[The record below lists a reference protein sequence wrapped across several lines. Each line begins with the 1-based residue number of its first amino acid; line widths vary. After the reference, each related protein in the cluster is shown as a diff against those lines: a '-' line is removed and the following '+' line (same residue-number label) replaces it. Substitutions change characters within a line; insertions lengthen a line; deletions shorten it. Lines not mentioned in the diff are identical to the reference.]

1 MSVRSYVAVTSA
13 AAAVLSSGLAY
24 AHVGVTS
31 PGFANQ
37 TQVLTFSV
45 GHGCEGADTSRIE
58 VTIPESVTQV
68 RGVPNTFGAVE
79 VKRNDANVVTSV
91 VWTNPE
97 PKAADLY
104 YYQLQIRAKLPDA
117 PFTTV
122 LFPTKQTC
130 KDKDGNEIVADWRA
144 TPEEAEAAGDSE
156 EGPLPAPAVAILPAR
171 KLGWNKFNVKSKLT
185 DLTVFDDAQIVWA
198 GDAAYSSNPATQE
211 QIKNED
217 GVTELKEIAA
227 NTDIWIKY

>member
-13 AAAVLSSGLAY
+13 AAAVLSSGLAF
-24 AHVGVTS
+24 AHVGVSS

-45 GHGCEGADTSRIE
+45 GHGCEGADTSKIE
-58 VTIPESVTQV
+58 VTIPESVTSV
-68 RGVPNTFGAVE
+68 RGVPSVFGGVE

-91 VWTNPE
+91 VWTNPQ
-97 PKAADLY
+97 PKADDLY
-104 YYQLQIRAKLPDA
+104 YYQLQIRAKLPDE
-117 PFTTV
+117 PFTTL

-130 KDKDGNEIVADWRA
+130 KDKDGKEIIADWKA

-156 EGPLPAPAVAILPAR
+156 DGPLPAPAVAILPAR
-171 KLGWNKFNVKSKLT
+171 KLGWNKFTVKAKLT

-198 GDAAYSSNPATQE
+198 GDAAYSSNAATQE

-227 NTDIWIKY
+227 NTDIWVKY

>member
-13 AAAVLSSGLAY
+13 AAAALSSGLAF

-31 PGFANQ
+31 PGYANQ

-45 GHGCEGADTSRIE
+45 GHGCEGADTSKIE
-58 VTIPESVTQV
+58 VTIPESVTSV
-68 RGVPNTFGAVE
+68 RGVPNVFGSVE
-79 VKRNDANVVTSV
+79 VKKDDAGVVTSV
-91 VWTNPE
+91 VWTNPQ
-97 PKAADLY
+97 PKASDDY

-130 KDKDGNEIVADWRA
+130 KDKDGKEIIADWKA
-144 TPEEAEAAGDSE
+144 TPEETAAAGDSE
-156 EGPLPAPAVAILPAR
+156 DGPLPAPAVSILPAR
-171 KLGWNKFNVKSKLT
+171 KLGWNKFTVKSKLT

-217 GVTELKEIAA
+217 GVTELTEIAA
-227 NTDIWIKY
+227 NTDIWVKY

>member
-1 MSVRSYVAVTSA
+1 MSVRSYVAVTSVCA
-13 AAAVLSSGLAY
+13 ATLTSSLAF

-58 VTIPESVTQV
+58 VSIPDSVTSV
-68 RGVPNTFGAVE
+68 RAVPNVFGSVE
-79 VKRNDANVVTSV
+79 VKKDDNLVVKSV
-91 VWTNPE
+91 VWTNPQ
-97 PKAADLY
+97 PKAADDF

-117 PFTTV
+117 PFTTL

-130 KDKDGNEIVADWRA
+130 KDAEGKEIVVDWNA
-144 TPEEAEAAGDSE
+144 TPEQAAAASDSE
-156 EGPLPAPAVAILPAR
+156 EVPPAPAVAILPVR
-171 KLGWNKFNVKSKLT
+171 KLGWNKFTVKEKLT
-185 DLTVFDDAQIVWA
+185 DLTVFNDAQIVWA

-217 GVTELKEIAA
+217 GVSELKEIAA
-227 NTDIWIKY
+227 NTDIWVKY

>member
-1 MSVRSYVAVTSA
+1 
-13 AAAVLSSGLAY
+13 
-24 AHVGVTS
+24 VGVSS

-45 GHGCEGADTSRIE
+45 GHGCEGADTSKIE
-58 VTIPESVTQV
+58 VAIPDSVTSV
-68 RGVPNTFGAVE
+68 RGVPGTFGQVE
-79 VKRNDANVVTSV
+79 VVKDDANVVKSV
-91 VWTNPE
+91 VWTNAQ
-97 PKAADLY
+97 PKAADDY

-130 KDKDGNEIVADWRA
+130 KDKEGKEIVVEWKA
-144 TPEEAEAAGDSE
+144 TPEEAAAASDTE
-156 EGPLPAPAVAILPAR
+156 EVPPAPALAILPVR
-171 KLGWNKFNVKSKLT
+171 QLGWNKYTVKTKLT

-198 GDAAYSSNPATQE
+198 GDAAYSSNPATQD

-217 GVTELKEIAA
+217 GVSELKEIAA
-227 NTDIWIKY
+227 NTDIWVKY

>member
-13 AAAVLSSGLAY
+13 AAAVLSSGLAF

-45 GHGCEGADTSRIE
+45 GHGCEGADTSKIE
-58 VTIPESVTQV
+58 VTIPDGVTQV
-68 RGVPNTFGAVE
+68 RGVPNAFGAVE
-79 VKRNDANVVTSV
+79 VIRNDADVVTTV
-91 VWTNPE
+91 VWNNPQ
-97 PKAADLY
+97 PKAADDY

-130 KDKDGNEIVADWRA
+130 KDKDGKEIVADWKA
-144 TPEEAEAAGDSE
+144 TAEEAEAAGDSE

-171 KLGWNKFNVKSKLT
+171 KLGWNKFAVKSKLT

-227 NTDIWIKY
+227 NTDIWVKY

>member
-13 AAAVLSSGLAY
+13 AAAVLSSGLAF

-37 TQVLTFSV
+37 TQLLTFSV
-45 GHGCEGADTSRIE
+45 GHGCEGADTSKIE
-58 VTIPESVTQV
+58 VTIPETVTSV
-68 RGVPNTFGAVE
+68 RGVPNAFGSVE
-79 VKRNDANVVTSV
+79 VKRNSANVVTGV
-91 VWTNPE
+91 IWTNPQ
-97 PKAADLY
+97 PKAADDY

-130 KDKDGNEIVADWRA
+130 KDKDGNEIVAEWKA

-156 EGPLPAPAVAILPAR
+156 DGPLPAPSVAILPAR
-171 KLGWNKFNVKSKLT
+171 KLGWNKFTVKSKLT

-227 NTDIWIKY
+227 NTDIWVKY